1 MSSNLI
7 SKKERGNEMLH
18 SSSPQH
24 DAVCSSSQLTL
35 KRVHT
40 GGCWMGIIQVTGIL
54 QVPQCL
60 FCFLCTVKIVF
71 FTSDAEH
78 LKWFLTERGNS
89 IWGSDGRDVLVPDW
103 LWRGLHQ
110 RRMTCML
117 LLCCHISPVY
127 FFSFAVWQEPL
138 VSAAACHINSRD
150 VMGNL
155 HSKNTSPEKNEKL
168 KSAHHSGLTGPSAQ
182 HHEVAGSAGG
192 TMKCF
197 CSYSLFYTSH

>member
-24 DAVCSSSQLTL
+24 DTVCSSSQLTL

-40 GGCWMGIIQVTGIL
+40 GGCWMGIIRVTGIL

-60 FCFLCTVKIVF
+60 FCFLCTVKMVF
-71 FTSDAEH
+71 LTSDAER
-78 LKWFLTERGNS
+78 LKWFLTQRGNS

-110 RRMTCML
+110 QRMTCML

-150 VMGNL
+150 VMGNRTAVRKPSQQK
-155 HSKNTSPEKNEKL
+155 HFTWKN
-168 KSAHHSGLTGPSAQ
+168 
-182 HHEVAGSAGG
+182 
-192 TMKCF
+192 
-197 CSYSLFYTSH
+197 